1 MMIVE
6 ILLALLLLVILLLVL
21 PFSYSLSF
29 EKWKLEIRISL
40 LLGLISKRKTFSLHD
55 EEASAE
61 GEDSEKALEELDAAL
76 DALEAR
82 VKGREESS
90 AEGNPIEKAA
100 PLEMEKEEK
109 RKEVPFSEK
118 KSFREEEISN
128 SGEKKGPSYLSQVC
142 FALENGLA
150 ERFLESLSLLISH
163 GFPKTLEFKGG
174 LGLGDPMPTG
184 VLCGMAYAFL
194 PKEAE
199 EIRWNYVDKECTLTG
214 KSEGRL
220 IPLYVLYILIK
231 LALSKPAREFWH
243 FRQGGNDNG

>member
-21 PFSYSLSF
+21 PFSYSFSF
-29 EKWKLEIRISL
+29 GKWKLEIRISL

-55 EEASAE
+55 EETSEE
-61 GEDSEKALEELDAAL
+61 GEDSGQALEELDAAL
-76 DALEAR
+76 DALEER

-90 AEGNPIEKAA
+90 AEGNSIEKAA
-100 PLEMEKEEK
+100 PLEMGKEEK

-128 SGEKKGPSYLSQVC
+128 SGEKKGPSYLSQLC

-184 VLCGMAYAFL
+184 VLCGMVYAFL
-194 PKEAE
+194 PKAAE

>member
-1 MMIVE
+1 MIVE
-6 ILLALLLLVILLLVL
+6 ILLALLGLVILLLVL

-100 PLEMEKEEK
+100 PLEMGKEEK

-128 SGEKKGPSYLSQVC
+128 SGEKKGPSYLSQIC

-150 ERFLESLSLLISH
+150 ERFLESLSLLIAH
-163 GFPKTLEFKGG
+163 GFPRTLEFKGG
-174 LGLGDPMPTG
+174 LGLETPCLPVSFAVWCMPS
-184 VLCGMAYAFL
+184 CRRRQ
-194 PKEAE
+194 K
-199 EIRWNYVDKECTLTG
+199 
-214 KSEGRL
+214 KSGG
-220 IPLYVLYILIK
+220 IMWIK
-231 LALSKPAREFWH
+231 SVH
-243 FRQGGNDNG
+243 

>member
-1 MMIVE
+1 MIVE

-40 LLGLISKRKTFSLHD
+40 LLGLISKRKTFSLHH

-76 DALEAR
+76 DALEER
-82 VKGREESS
+82 VKDRKGAS
-90 AEGNPIEKAA
+90 AEKNPVEKTA
-100 PLEMEKEEK
+100 PLEVGEEEK
-109 RKEVPFSEK
+109 GKEVPFSGK
-118 KSFREEEISN
+118 KSFREEEISS

-174 LGLGDPMPTG
+174 LGLGDPMPT
-184 VLCGMAYAFL
+184 VVWFMPSCRRRQ
-194 PKEAE
+194 K
-199 EIRWNYVDKECTLTG
+199 
-214 KSEGRL
+214 KSGG
-220 IPLYVLYILIK
+220 IMWIK
-231 LALSKPAREFWH
+231 SVH
-243 FRQGGNDNG
+243 

>member
-61 GEDSEKALEELDAAL
+61 GEDSEKALNELDEAL
-76 DALEAR
+76 DTLEER
-82 VKGREESS
+82 VKDRKEAS
-90 AEGNPIEKAA
+90 AERNPVEKAA
-100 PLEMEKEEK
+100 TLEVGEKEK
-109 RKEVPFSEK
+109 GKEVPFSGK
-118 KSFREEEISN
+118 KSFREEEISS

-163 GFPKTLEFKGG
+163 GFPKALEFKGG
-174 LGLGDPMPTG
+174 LGLGDPMSTG
-184 VLCGMAYAFL
+184 VLCGMVYAFL
-194 PKEAE
+194 PKAAE

>member
-1 MMIVE
+1 MIVE

-40 LLGLISKRKTFSLHD
+40 LLGLISKRKIFSLHH

-76 DALEAR
+76 ATLDER
-82 VKGREESS
+82 VKDRKEAS
-90 AEGNPIEKAA
+90 AERNPVEKAA
-100 PLEMEKEEK
+100 PLEMGKEEK
-109 RKEVPFSEK
+109 KERGSLFRKEVLPRGRDFK
-118 KSFREEEISN
+118 LRR
-128 SGEKKGPSYLSQVC
+128 KKGALLSFPALVC
-142 FALENGLA
+142 PGKWFGRAVSGK
-150 ERFLESLSLLISH
+150 SLSFDFPWISPDS
-163 GFPKTLEFKGG
+163 GVQRGAW
-174 LGLGDPMPTG
+174 LGDPMPTG
-184 VLCGMAYAFL
+184 VLCGMVYSFL
-194 PKEAE
+194 PKAAE

>member
-1 MMIVE
+1 MIVE
-6 ILLALLLLVILLLVL
+6 ILLALLGLVILLLAL

-61 GEDSEKALEELDAAL
+61 GEDSEKALEELDEAL
-76 DALEAR
+76 DTLEER
-82 VKGREESS
+82 VKDRKGAS
-90 AEGNPIEKAA
+90 AERNPVEKAA
-100 PLEMEKEEK
+100 PLEVGEEEK
-109 RKEVPFSEK
+109 GKEVPFFGK

-150 ERFLESLSLLISH
+150 ERFLESLSLLIAH
-163 GFPKTLEFKGG
+163 GFPRTLEFKGG

-184 VLCGMAYAFL
+184 ALCGMVYAFL
-194 PKEAE
+194 PKAAE

>member
-1 MMIVE
+1 MIVE
-6 ILLALLLLVILLLVL
+6 ILLALLGLVILLLVL

-100 PLEMEKEEK
+100 PLEVGEEEK
-109 RKEVPFSEK
+109 GKEVPFSGK
-118 KSFREEEISN
+118 KSFREEGISS

-163 GFPKTLEFKGG
+163 GFPKTWSSKGG
-174 LGLGDPMPTG
+174 LGWETPCPLVSFAVWFMPS
-184 VLCGMAYAFL
+184 CRRRQ
-194 PKEAE
+194 K
-199 EIRWNYVDKECTLTG
+199 
-214 KSEGRL
+214 KSGG
-220 IPLYVLYILIK
+220 IMWIK
-231 LALSKPAREFWH
+231 SVH
-243 FRQGGNDNG
+243 

>member
-1 MMIVE
+1 MIVE
-6 ILLALLLLVILLLVL
+6 ILLALLLLVILLLAL

-61 GEDSEKALEELDAAL
+61 GEDSEKALNELDEAL
-76 DALEAR
+76 DTLEER
-82 VKGREESS
+82 VKDREEAY
-90 AEGNPIEKAA
+90 AERNPVEKAA
-100 PLEMEKEEK
+100 PLEVGEEEK
-109 RKEVPFSEK
+109 GKEVPFSGK
-118 KSFREEEISN
+118 KSFREEKFSS

-174 LGLGDPMPTG
+174 GGLGDPMPTG
-184 VLCGMAYAFL
+184 VLCGMVYAFL
-194 PKEAE
+194 PKAAE

>member
-1 MMIVE
+1 MIVE
-6 ILLALLLLVILLLVL
+6 ILLALLGLVILLLVL

-100 PLEMEKEEK
+100 PLEMGKEEK

-128 SGEKKGPSYLSQVC
+128 SGEKKGPSYLSQIC

-150 ERFLESLSLLISH
+150 ERFLESLSLLIAH
-163 GFPKTLEFKGG
+163 GFPRTLEFKGG
-174 LGLGDPMPTG
+174 AWAGRPHAYRCPLRHGLFLPAEGGRRNP
-184 VLCGMAYAFL
+184 VELCG
-194 PKEAE
+194 
-199 EIRWNYVDKECTLTG
+199 
-214 KSEGRL
+214 
-220 IPLYVLYILIK
+220 
-231 LALSKPAREFWH
+231 
-243 FRQGGNDNG
+243 

>member
-1 MMIVE
+1 MIVE
-6 ILLALLLLVILLLVL
+6 ILFALLLLVILLLVL

-55 EEASAE
+55 EEASEE
-61 GEDSEKALEELDAAL
+61 GEDSEKALEELDEAL
-76 DALEAR
+76 DTLEER
-82 VKGREESS
+82 VKDREEAS
-90 AEGNPIEKAA
+90 AERNPVEKAA
-100 PLEMEKEEK
+100 PLEVGEEEK
-109 RKEVPFSEK
+109 GKEVPFSGK

-163 GFPKTLEFKGG
+163 GFPKALEFKGG

-184 VLCGMAYAFL
+184 VLCGMVYAFL
-194 PKEAE
+194 PKAAE

-220 IPLYVLYILIK
+220 IPLYVLYILFK

>member
-6 ILLALLLLVILLLVL
+6 ILLALLGLVILLLVL

-76 DALEAR
+76 DALEER

-100 PLEMEKEEK
+100 PLEMGKEEK
-109 RKEVPFSEK
+109 KKEAPFSEK

-150 ERFLESLSLLISH
+150 ERFLKSLSLLIAHRCPLRH
-163 GFPKTLEFKGG
+163 GVCIPAEGG
-174 LGLGDPMPTG
+174 RRNP
-184 VLCGMAYAFL
+184 VELCG
-194 PKEAE
+194 
-199 EIRWNYVDKECTLTG
+199 
-214 KSEGRL
+214 
-220 IPLYVLYILIK
+220 
-231 LALSKPAREFWH
+231 
-243 FRQGGNDNG
+243 

>member
-1 MMIVE
+1 MIVE

-29 EKWKLEIRISL
+29 EKWKLEIRIAL

-61 GEDSEKALEELDAAL
+61 GEDSEKALNELDEAL
-76 DALEAR
+76 DTLEER
-82 VKGREESS
+82 VKDREEAS
-90 AEGNPIEKAA
+90 AERNPVEKAA
-100 PLEMEKEEK
+100 PLEVGEEEK
-109 RKEVPFSEK
+109 GKEVPFSGK
-118 KSFREEEISN
+118 KSFREEEISS

-150 ERFLESLSLLISH
+150 ERFLEDLSLLISH

-184 VLCGMAYAFL
+184 VLCGMVYAFR
-194 PKEAE
+194 PKAAE